1 MSADAVLAAGF
12 LDRLSSLE
20 GRAAL
25 VLGGHGEIAR
35 AIGSALADKGAH
47 VAFAA
52 RKQPL
57 CAALGA
63 EIEAAF
69 GRETLALACDISKED
84 EVAAAVAATHGRFG
98 RLDILVNNAGV
109 TTKAA
114 VLEMTLDAWEKIIR
128 INLTGTMLCSQAAAR
143 VMVAGGGGRIINI
156 ASISGQRGGSG
167 RAAYGASKAGV
178 INLTSVLAIEL
189 GPHNILVNAIAPGP
203 TDVER
208 AHSTSAQRQ
217 VTLSRM
223 AIQRAVRPDE
233 IAAAALFLAGDDCGM
248 ITGHV
253 LNVDGGF
260 NTAGIVYAE
269 GA

>member
-1 MSADAVLAAGF
+1 M
-12 LDRLSSLE
+12 RLKNKV
-20 GRAAL
+20 AL
-25 VLGGHGEIAR
+25 VTGAARGIGKAIATR
-35 AIGSALADKGAH
+35 FAAEGASVVVSDIDFDEAARTATALAGGM
-47 VAFAA
+47 AA
-52 RKQPL
+52 PFHLDVTEPAQ
-57 CAALGA
+57 
-63 EIEAAF
+63 
-69 GRETLALACDISKED
+69 
-84 EVAAAVAATHGRFG
+84 VAAAVDFARERFG

-109 TTKAA
+109 TTKAP
-114 VLEMTLDAWEKIIR
+114 VLDMTLDVWERIIR

-143 VMVAGGGGRIINI
+143 AMVAAGGGRIINI

-223 AIQRAVRPDE
+223 AIQRAVQPAE
-233 IAAAALFLAGDDCGM
+233 IAAAALFLASDECGM

-260 NTAGIVYAE
+260 NTAGIVYSE

>member
-1 MSADAVLAAGF
+1 MQLKNKV
-12 LDRLSSLE
+12 
-20 GRAAL
+20 AL
-25 VLGGHGEIAR
+25 VTGAARGIGKAIATR
-35 AIGSALADKGAH
+35 
-47 VAFAA
+47 FAA
-52 RKQPL
+52 E
-57 CAALGA
+57 GA
-63 EIEAAF
+63 SVVISDVDMDEAA
-69 GRETLALACDISKED
+69 RT
-84 EVAAAVAATHGRFG
+84 AAAITGGGAAVPFHLDVTDPAQVIAAVDFARQRFG
-98 RLDILVNNAGV
+98 QIDILVNNAGV

-114 VLEMTLDAWEKIIR
+114 VLDMTLDAWEKIIR

>member
-1 MSADAVLAAGF
+1 MRLKNKVALVTGAARGIGKAIAARFAAEGASVVVSDIDFDEATLTASALGGSGGVAAPCRLDVTQPGQVLAAIDF
-12 LDRLSSLE
+12 
-20 GRAAL
+20 
-25 VLGGHGEIAR
+25 AR
-35 AIGSALADKGAH
+35 
-47 VAFAA
+47 
-52 RKQPL
+52 Q
-57 CAALGA
+57 
-63 EIEAAF
+63 
-69 GRETLALACDISKED
+69 
-84 EVAAAVAATHGRFG
+84 RFG

-109 TTKAA
+109 TTRAP
-114 VLEMTLDAWEKIIR
+114 VLDMTLDAWERILR

-143 VMVAGGGGRIINI
+143 AMIEAGGGRIINI

-178 INLTSVLAIEL
+178 INLTSVMAIEF
-189 GPHNILVNAIAPGP
+189 GRHNILVNAIAPGP

-223 AIQRAVRPDE
+223 AIQRAVQPAE
-233 IAAAALFLAGDDCGM
+233 IASAALFLAGDDCGM

-260 NTAGIVYAE
+260 NTAGIVYAD

>member
-1 MSADAVLAAGF
+1 MHLKNKVALVTGAARGIGKAIAARFIAEGAAVVVSDLDFDEVSRTAEGFAGGEARAVPCRLDVTRPADA
-12 LDRLSSLE
+12 
-20 GRAAL
+20 
-25 VLGGHGEIAR
+25 
-35 AIGSALADKGAH
+35 
-47 VAFAA
+47 
-52 RKQPL
+52 Q
-57 CAALGA
+57 
-63 EIEAAF
+63 
-69 GRETLALACDISKED
+69 
-84 EVAAAVAATHGRFG
+84 AAVDFACTHFG

-109 TTKAA
+109 TTRAP
-114 VLEMTLDAWEKIIR
+114 VLEMTLDTWER
-128 INLTGTMLCSQAAAR
+128 ILSVNLTGTMLCSQAAAR
-143 VMVAGGGGRIINI
+143 AMLKAGGGRIINI

-189 GPHNILVNAIAPGP
+189 GPHNILVNAISPGP

-223 AIQRAVRPDE
+223 AIQRAVRPAE
-233 IAAAALFLAGDDCGM
+233 IAAATVFLAGDDCGM

-269 GA
+269 GT

>member
-1 MSADAVLAAGF
+1 MQLKNKV
-12 LDRLSSLE
+12 
-20 GRAAL
+20 AL
-25 VLGGHGEIAR
+25 VTGAARGIGKAIATR
-35 AIGSALADKGAH
+35 
-47 VAFAA
+47 FAA
-52 RKQPL
+52 E
-57 CAALGA
+57 GA
-63 EIEAAF
+63 SVVISDIDMDEAV
-69 GRETLALACDISKED
+69 RT
-84 EVAAAVAATHGRFG
+84 AAAITGGGAAVPFHLDVTDPAQVIAAVDFARRRFG
-98 RLDILVNNAGV
+98 QIDILVNNAGV